1 MPNPTR
7 DELLRRLDE
16 LWRITPQP
24 LSSGLPLVGQLKEQA
39 NALTRWYVQPIVAQ
53 QNQFNAAVVQAM
65 HSLAA
70 SIDQRSDALAQQHHL
85 QSEAEMRRFERN
97 ELLLEHAQLAIQQD
111 RETLQKIYIQL
122 ADNLAE
128 HQKLILATQEF
139 ADYLRQRIEADE
151 QRIERNRALLEY
163 IVQHIHDLDEMG
175 TTLTAQL
182 STLQLAATAQPS
194 AVAETSA

>member
-1 MPNPTR
+1 MPDPTR

-24 LSSGLPLVGQLKEQA
+24 LSSGLPLVGQLKEHA

-70 SIDQRSDALAQQHHL
+70 SIDQRSEALAQQHQL
-85 QSEAEMRRFERN
+85 QLEAEMRRFERN
-97 ELLLEHAQLAIQQD
+97 ELLIQQD
-111 RETLQKIYIQL
+111 RETLQQIHTQL

-151 QRIERNRALLEY
+151 QRIERNRELLEY

-175 TTLTAQL
+175 TALTARL
-182 STLQLAATAQPS
+182 STLQLAATALPP
-194 AVAETSA
+194 VAPETSA

>member
-1 MPNPTR
+1 MPDPTR

-70 SIDQRSDALAQQHHL
+70 SIDQRSDALAQQHQL

-97 ELLLEHAQLAIQQD
+97 ELLIQQD
-111 RETLQKIYIQL
+111 RETLQQIHTQL
-122 ADNLAE
+122 ANNLAE

-151 QRIERNRALLEY
+151 QRIERNRELLEY

-175 TTLTAQL
+175 TALTAQL
-182 STLQLAATAQPS
+182 STLQLAATALPP
-194 AVAETSA
+194 AAPETSA

>member
-70 SIDQRSDALAQQHHL
+70 SIDQRSDALSQQHHL

-97 ELLLEHAQLAIQQD
+97 ELLLEQAQLAIQKVY
-111 RETLQKIYIQL
+111 TQL

-194 AVAETSA
+194 AAAETSA

>member
-1 MPNPTR
+1 MPDPTR

-70 SIDQRSDALAQQHHL
+70 SIDQRSDALAQQHQL

-97 ELLLEHAQLAIQQD
+97 ELLIQQIH
-111 RETLQKIYIQL
+111 TQL
-122 ADNLAE
+122 VNNFAE

-151 QRIERNRALLEY
+151 QRIERNRELLEY

-175 TTLTAQL
+175 TALTAQL
-182 STLQLAATAQPS
+182 STLQLAATALPP
-194 AVAETSA
+194 AAPETSA